1 MKRIL
6 FGSISRFIPQIFLE
20 GDEGGGGGGG
30 DAAPP
35 AADPASE
42 FDGFAPPAL
51 SPSFES
57 APADPP
63 AGDTPPAD
71 PAKPPAKPAVDPAKP
86 PVDPKKGKAGA
97 PQPKAG
103 DGTPAA
109 LRAELDTLKKEKAT
123 WEESRKT
130 EDPRI
135 AQHKTEADGLKTK
148 LTEAEKKVAEYEERL
163 LRQDPSVVGKL
174 REFDEAYQ
182 KKAGRFYTAVPDLDQ
197 TRVHALTLEYAKLP
211 FNSPEF
217 KAANAEFEAK
227 VNLAI
232 GGTEEKD
239 SRNLDKTLDFIRD
252 NLEAGR
258 EKAALEKE
266 VYGNARK
273 LAHDG
278 EVKSYQDT
286 KTNVA
291 KLYDSAMSIPEGLDD
306 PLHPKVALK
315 LFDEGLEP
323 KQVEAFDKDIKAFVE
338 LVFAGPAPRSE
349 ADFAG
354 MKPEE
359 IQAIRTGEMNRAKVA
374 REHAVD
380 CLANGLRVLRRFP
393 SMLKEIA
400 RLRAKVGEESDP
412 PDPDPAANGGD
423 GETGGDGDLKNF
435 QPRSLADAAKGQ
447 F

>member
-6 FGSISRFIPQIFLE
+6 YSSISRFIPQIFLE
-20 GDEGGGGGGG
+20 EEGGGSGGSGG
-30 DAAPP
+30 DPAP

-51 SPSFES
+51 SESFDP
-57 APADPP
+57 AADPADPK
-63 AGDTPPAD
+63 PAD
-71 PAKPPAKPAVDPAKP
+71 PKPA
-86 PVDPKKGKAGA
+86 DPKPADPKPGDPKPKGKGA

-109 LRAELDTLKKEKAT
+109 LRAELDGLKKEKLT
-123 WEESRKT
+123 WEESRKV

-135 AQHKTEADGLKTK
+135 AQHKTEAETLRTK
-148 LTEAEKKVAEYEERL
+148 LTETEKKAAEYEERL
-163 LRQDPSVVGKL
+163 LRQDPAVVGKL
-174 REFDEAYQ
+174 RDFDEAYQ

-211 FNSPEF
+211 FNTPEF

-252 NLEAGR
+252 NLDAGR

-278 EVKSYQDT
+278 ELKSYQDT

-323 KQVEAFDKDIKAFVE
+323 KQVEAFDKNIKAFVE

-359 IQAIRTGEMNRAKVA
+359 IQAIRTGEMTRAKVA

-423 GETGGDGDLKNF
+423 ADTGGDGDLTNF
-435 QPRSLADAAKGQ
+435 KPRSLADAAKGQ